1 MQHDIAAGKTAKPRG
16 EGRGGVTRG
25 GKGVA
30 ARSVTTL
37 HAIFAHAKRAGLIE
51 VNPALGVRK
60 YPDQKKT
67 RRLSRQELRDLGKA
81 LRDAGDFEH
90 PVGLAIIRL
99 LVLSGL
105 RLNEGQGLERAWV
118 ADEGY
123 NVFSDTKRSEEHTS
137 ELQSLMR
144 ISY

>member
-1 MQHDIAAGKTAKPRG
+1 MRVDSAAGKTAKPRG

-60 YPDQKKT
+60 DPDQKKT

-90 PVGLAIIRL
+90 PVGLAIIDRKS
-99 LVLSGL
+99 V
-105 RLNEGQGLERAWV
+105 V
-118 ADEGY
+118 
-123 NVFSDTKRSEEHTS
+123 
-137 ELQSLMR
+137 
-144 ISY
+144 